1 MSENRAYKL
10 NAQRQPGSKRGT
22 FMYYY
27 YDADGH
33 LTCDELNSKLFD
45 KLVEMDDKY
54 YNLERRTKYHDS
66 AHTKL
71 SPHNHVFRPQ
81 KPEDLP
87 DKKMDAHLS
96 TYEEQADL
104 QGMITQFHGDNRV
117 IFRMYYLE
125 RKKQE
130 VIAKFL
136 GKTQSYVSKRLAK
149 IKEVIEL
156 QNLKRQDQTNDEAYA
171 EQQWEKYLD
180 KYRTDDDEDI
190 LFDMFRCICGS
201 DLQEALLEWFYSYR
215 EYSKFCLQYLI
226 LRPFDK
232 AKDGEFEERLTKLP
246 EWQQVTY
253 RLQFAEHMEEMQWL
267 FLAVCE
273 KKNTQRARLKTPPSH
288 PDEDKVQ
295 REAEKIAR
303 RLGMT
308 AEQYTEDRFLPRLYE
323 RLEKRY
329 EDYRRKYKN
338 VVVIEEDDPRPIRE
352 QIISI
357 FGEGLE
363 PVFRNPE
370 FDGKDD
376 KKNS

>member
-1 MSENRAYKL
+1 MPKNRAYKL
-10 NAQRQPGSKRGT
+10 NAQRQPGNKRGT
-22 FMYYY
+22 FLYYY
-27 YDADGH
+27 YDADGL
-33 LTCDELNSKLFD
+33 LTCDELNRKLFD
-45 KLVEMDDKY
+45 KLVKMDSEY
-54 YNLERRTKYHDS
+54 YNLERRTKYHDA
-66 AHTKL
+66 AHTRL
-71 SPHNHVFRPQ
+71 SPHNHIFRPQ

-87 DKKMDAHLS
+87 DKKMDTHLS

-104 QGMITQFHGDNRV
+104 HGMITQFHGDNKV

-156 QNLKRQDQTNDEAYA
+156 RNLKWQDQTDDEAYA
-171 EQQWEKYLD
+171 ERQWEKFLD

-232 AKDGEFEERLTKLP
+232 AKDGEFEERLGKLH
-246 EWQQVTY
+246 EWQQTTY
-253 RLQFAEHMEEMQWL
+253 CLQFSEHIEEMQWL
-267 FLAVCE
+267 YLAVCE
-273 KKNTQRARLKTPPSH
+273 KINIRQARLETPPSH
-288 PDEDKVQ
+288 PDVDKVQ
-295 REAEKIAR
+295 SEAEKIAR

-329 EDYRRKYKN
+329 KDYRRKYKN
-338 VVVIEEDDPRPIRE
+338 VVVVDEDDPRPIRE

-357 FGEGLE
+357 FGEGPE

-376 KKNS
+376 KKSS